1 MADKETVNRY
11 AAADGRRIEQRVAE
25 TENEAG
31 HKERVVETHVE
42 NIPYVLDERVIE
54 KVVPIVTERRKE
66 KYRMGELV
74 DTHIEQVDDESLHLN
89 PAAKVVTK
97 EDVEEAVK
105 KAFAG
110 LSPVPT
116 QTMKRPVKKLK
127 ITEPVAEEEEEVV
140 MPVPSKPSKIS
151 ELIDTGLYVILSGE
165 LAFIVYQLFLRGML
179 ER

>member
-66 KYRMGELV
+66 KYHLGALV

-89 PAAKVVTK
+89 PTSKIVTK
-97 EDVEEAVK
+97 EDVEEVVK
-105 KAFAG
+105 KAFEDFV
-110 LSPVPT
+110 STPT
-116 QTMKRPVKKLK
+116 LTMNRSSANKLK
-127 ITEPVAEEEEEVV
+127 FSEPVTEEVV
-140 MPVPSKPSKIS
+140 IAPSKPNKIS

-165 LAFIVYQLFLRGML
+165 LAFIVYQLFLKGML